1 MDGDGKLV
9 SFKVVLGGKP
19 LLSWF
24 TIHVSKESITF
35 LEALE
40 ILRDA
45 STVVDSTVHLRGEFP
60 KEFPLPPVFVGETLA
75 SAEKMELEVLPS
87 LPGLRTVRSRGEYVR
102 FVIESVESESEQ
114 RSSGG
119 DVRCAFAALRA
130 GAKRVY
136 GLKLPQKKG
145 VQSAGEDASK
155 EAPIRGDWRLFNDLL
170 EARAL
175 GFTNG
180 VDNSDLFLFF
190 FFFLLVCL
198 FFSRSRIDF
207 LKNLDEK
214 QKKTS
219 CPYTRFDGFQQR
231 IKAGPPLRLF

>member
-45 STVVDSTVHLRGEFP
+45 SSAVDSTVHLRGEFP
-60 KEFPLPPVFVGETLA
+60 KEFPLPRVFVGETLA

-87 LPGLRTVRSRGEYVR
+87 LPVLRTVRSRGEYVR
-102 FVIESVESESEQ
+102 FVIESGESESEQ

-155 EAPIRGDWRLFNDLL
+155 EAPICGDWRLFNDLVDL
-170 EARAL
+170 FEARAL

-180 VDNSDLFLFF
+180 VDNSDS
-190 FFFLLVCL
+190 FLLFYFCWFVC
-198 FFSRSRIDF
+198 FFRALALIS
-207 LKNLDEK
+207 
-214 QKKTS
+214 
-219 CPYTRFDGFQQR
+219 
-231 IKAGPPLRLF
+231 